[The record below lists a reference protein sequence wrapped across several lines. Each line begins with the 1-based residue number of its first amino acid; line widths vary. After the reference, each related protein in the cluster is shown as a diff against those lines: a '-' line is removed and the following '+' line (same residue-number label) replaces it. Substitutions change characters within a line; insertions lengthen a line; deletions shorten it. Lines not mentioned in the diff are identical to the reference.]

1 MLGSMFGL
9 ATGTARRQGAAEA
22 PAEPESAPVP
32 ARRARDSQVLPR
44 VRIRLPEGKRVE
56 ECRPIR
62 RVVTWQ
68 LDRPLTDEA
77 LPLLFRRVSRTPAM
91 SALDEH
97 VMRGSVLRRDSKVM
111 LELDADAKLAAGIWR
126 AGIFDESDLEQIGLV
141 EVEL

>member
-1 MLGSMFGL
+1 
-9 ATGTARRQGAAEA
+9 
-22 PAEPESAPVP
+22 
-32 ARRARDSQVLPR
+32 
-44 VRIRLPEGKRVE
+44 
-56 ECRPIR
+56 
-62 RVVTWQ
+62 
-68 LDRPLTDEA
+68 
-77 LPLLFRRVSRTPAM
+77 M